1 MKILCSLLFFLI
13 LIFFSPLQVAFSGE
27 NALIPQATQNREPI
41 VLRIGINAT
50 DIETLDPHLA
60 ASFQD
65 RMVADMVFNGLLRYV
80 PGNAPHFEPDLA
92 EEIPEPFIVD
102 GRQIWTFKLKKGVY
116 FQAGPNSVAYEFSA
130 DDVVYSLRKAAD
142 PKRSAYAGEYAGMSF
157 EKVDDYTC
165 SIILETPLSPNLFF
179 PKVADYAGGFIV
191 SARALRALGNTVFST
206 HPVGTGPFSFSSRSP
221 KQQVLLAAH
230 TDYFRSSP
238 HLDQVLIRFL
248 PDPVERNAA
257 FKNREL
263 DLIRAET
270 EQREPFPVD
279 TLVDIFGVPEVALIH
294 FNTSVK
300 PLDDLRVR
308 RAIAYALDRDEF
320 LASFPQAT
328 VGNVYAP
335 IPQKFLPGG
344 LSPQEV
350 KSLGL
355 DYATDL
361 KKSRALLDAAG
372 YPDGFTLKLIAT
384 KLSHVRKNYETLQAQ
399 LAKIGIKIK
408 LEVYDHSQMHRM
420 IRQDKSDIVIYEA
433 WRPNTDAF
441 LSRFFHSD
449 SIVVSGKN
457 PDTNFSHYRDI
468 DNLILLARQEMNP
481 LKQEKLWEYAQ
492 IKLLEDMIVY
502 PLHYRNKVYIR
513 HGYVDYG
520 HPLIASMAL
529 YPQITEKTRLLK

>member
-1 MKILCSLLFFLI
+1 MLVPPAPVVI
-13 LIFFSPLQVAFSGE
+13 SGE
-27 NALIPQATQNREPI
+27 PSSVPLISQNRRSNE
-41 VLRIGINAT
+41 LHIGINAT

-92 EEIPEPFIVD
+92 EDIPEPFIVD

-116 FQAGPNSVAYEFSA
+116 FHAGPNSPAYEFSA

-165 SIILETPLSPNLFF
+165 SIVLETPLSPNLFF
-179 PKVADYAGGFIV
+179 PKVANYAGGFIV
-191 SARALRALGNTVFST
+191 SARALLALGDTVFST
-206 HPVGTGPFSFSSRSP
+206 NPIGTGPFSFTSHTP
-221 KQQVLLAAH
+221 KKQVLLAAH
-230 TDYFRSSP
+230 LDYFRGPP
-238 HLDQVLIRFL
+238 HLSQVQIRFL
-248 PDPVERNAA
+248 PDAAERYAA
-257 FKNREL
+257 FAKKEL

-270 EQREPFPVD
+270 EQRGPLPAD
-279 TLVDIFGVPEVALIH
+279 TLIDIFGVPEVALIH
-294 FNTSVK
+294 FNINVK
-300 PLDDLRVR
+300 PLNDLRVR
-308 RAIAYALDRDEF
+308 RAIAYALDRDKF
-320 LASFPQAT
+320 LASFPPAT

-355 DYATDL
+355 DYPTDL
-361 KKSRALLDAAG
+361 VKSRALLAAAG
-372 YPDGFTLKLIAT
+372 YPEGFSLKLIAT
-384 KLSHVRKNYETLQAQ
+384 KLSHVRKNYEMLQSQ
-399 LAKIGIKIK
+399 LGRVGIRIS
-408 LEVYDHSQMHRM
+408 LEVYDHSQMHRL
-420 IRQDKSDIVIYEA
+420 IRQDLSPIVIYEA

-449 SIVVSGKN
+449 SIVLSGQN
-457 PDTNFSHYRDI
+457 PDTNFSHYRNI
-468 DNLILLARQEMNP
+468 DDLILLARQEMNP
-481 LKQEKLWEYAQ
+481 LRQEKLWEYAQ

-513 HGYVDYG
+513 QGYVDYG
-520 HPLIASMAL
+520 HPLNASMAL
-529 YPQITEKTRLLK
+529 YPQITEKTRLLNNSDF

>member
-1 MKILCSLLFFLI
+1 MQKFVVLLLALFLTLAI
-13 LIFFSPLQVAFSGE
+13 TGNAGAGNLSP
-27 NALIPQATQNREPI
+27 EPDL
-41 VLRIGINAT
+41 LRIGINAT

-92 EEIPEPFIVD
+92 ENIPEPFIVD

-116 FQAGPNSVAYEFSA
+116 FHAGPNSESYEFTA
-130 DDVVYSLRKAAD
+130 DDVVYSLQKAAD
-142 PKRSAYAGEYAGMSF
+142 PKRSAYAGEYAGMTF

-191 SARALRALGNTVFST
+191 SGRALRALGDTIFST
-206 HPVGTGPFSFSSRSP
+206 HPVGTGPFSFISRSP
-221 KQQVLLAAH
+221 KRQVLLAAH
-230 TDYFRSSP
+230 TVYFRASP
-238 HLDQVLIRFL
+238 RLSQVLIRFL
-248 PDPVERNAA
+248 PDPVERYAV
-257 FKNREL
+257 FGRKEL

-270 EQREPFPVD
+270 ENEQRGPFPPD

-300 PLDDLRVR
+300 PLDNLRVR

-320 LASFPQAT
+320 LANFPQAT

-344 LSPQEV
+344 LSPREV

-355 DYATDL
+355 DYPTDL
-361 KKSRALLDAAG
+361 EKSRALLSAAG
-372 YPDGFTLKLIAT
+372 YPDGFTLNLVAT
-384 KLSHVRKNYETLQAQ
+384 KLSHVRKNYEMLKTQ
-399 LAKIGIKIK
+399 LARVGITIN
-408 LEVYDHSQMHRM
+408 LDIQDHSQMHRM
-420 IRQDKSDIVIYEA
+420 IRKNLSAIVIYEA
-433 WRPNTDAF
+433 WRPNTDVF

-457 PDTNFSHYRDI
+457 PDTNFSHYRAI
-468 DNLILLARQEMNP
+468 DALILLAREEMNP
-481 LKQEKLWEYAQ
+481 HKQEKLWEYAQ
-492 IKLLEDMIVY
+492 VKMLEDMIVY
-502 PLHYRNKVYIR
+502 PLHYRNKVYLR
-513 HGYVDYG
+513 QGYVDYG
-520 HPLIASMAL
+520 HTLDASMAL